1 MKGKLLFAVLAVALP
16 FSCMKNPS
24 GLPDPMGYDGFIAA
38 GWQSLAQGR
47 PSDALG
53 WFQQAMALDVSRADG
68 YLGAGVSSIYLEDCW
83 PSADSYFQ
91 AAIQQDFGRSAVLE
105 HLSQNR
111 TQDTLWTVF
120 QCVDSDLPQDSLQL
134 WLALTADSGSVW
146 VGGKIHD
153 YLVSRELDTDL
164 LYRFIP
170 GNEEPAACLEL
181 FNMQSGESY
190 LADSVRGGFVYFTAP
205 VSVVSQGLGV
215 QYYTWVMADQA
226 VVYDYA
232 TFTAETGAGQITRD
246 ALAAWTML
254 QEVRGADGNLLLS
267 AACARGLLWA
277 DPDYRFG
284 AGDSIRG
291 AVFQTD
297 IDDVVSTCAS
307 HAFTE
312 GLFIYSWF
320 LCREAGYGL
329 GLDPFSP
336 GFLLEL
342 LQVIQSMQGPQ

>member
-1 MKGKLLFAVLAVALP
+1 MRGKLIFAVFAAVLP

-24 GLPDPMGYDGFIAA
+24 GLPDPMGYEGFIEA
-38 GWQSLAQGR
+38 GWQSLAQG
-47 PSDALG
+47 SALEALG

-68 YLGAGVSSIYLEDCW
+68 YLGAGVSCIFLENYW

-91 AAIQQDFGRSAVLE
+91 AAIQQDLGRSAVME
-105 HLSQNR
+105 HLCQNR

-120 QCVDSDLPQDSLQL
+120 QCMDSDLPQDSLQS
-134 WLALTADSGSVW
+134 WLLLTADSGSVW
-146 VGGKIHD
+146 VGRQIHD

-170 GNEEPAACLEL
+170 GDDDPAACLEL
-181 FNMQSGESY
+181 INLQSGEGY
-190 LADSVRGGFVYFTAP
+190 QADSIRGGFVYFTAP

-232 TFTAETGAGQITRD
+232 TFSAGTGAGQITRD
-246 ALAAWTML
+246 ALAAWIML
-254 QEVRGADGNLLLS
+254 QEVRAADGNLLLS
-267 AACARGLLWA
+267 AACARGLLRV
-277 DPDYRFG
+277 DPEYRFG
-284 AGDSIRG
+284 AGDSIRE
-291 AVFQTD
+291 AVFDTD

-312 GLFIYSWF
+312 GLFVYSWF

-342 LQVIQSMQGPQ
+342 LDVILSMQGAK